1 MDEFEQSLVVRRSID
16 QMLIIQQFGV
26 NVEGMVDVAN
36 ALVKEAYFLKNIVKL
51 DAFVNKEQWSMI
63 WMKEDYHAKFTQS
76 YKLSTNGTG

>member
-36 ALVKEAYFLKNIVKL
+36 ALVKEAYFLKNIVKP

-76 YKLSTNGTG
+76 YKLSTNETG